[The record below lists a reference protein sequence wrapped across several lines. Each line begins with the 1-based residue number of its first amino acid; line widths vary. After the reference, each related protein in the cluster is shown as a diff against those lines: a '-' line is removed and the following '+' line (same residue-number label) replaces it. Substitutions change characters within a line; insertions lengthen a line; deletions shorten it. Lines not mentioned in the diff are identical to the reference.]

1 MGAKWVPRLLLTLTL
16 LLPATAWSVEI
27 HGRSSSQLQWFN
39 NDFNDQRQ
47 VEIGQYLRVSITNI
61 DKAGKFSIYGY
72 GRMNQDLNNG
82 DGFNARLYYLYG
94 EYRDLF
100 DKVDMRLGRQFVN
113 YAAGTAIIDGGQV
126 TLKNVG
132 PVAFSAAFGR
142 NVFFDIEG
150 GEAGHGGDLALALSA
165 YLHGFRHTDLEVSWF
180 RKWDR
185 WDVARDT
192 IGATFKQ
199 NILNSLKVYG
209 NTRFDLASETFNEVL
224 GGVKYFPMSN
234 LVLTGEYYQSYPTFD
249 ATSFYSV
256 FAVDQYQEAVF
267 RADYTINSMITL
279 NGGYTSQWFGEGGR
293 GHIYHVGCGLRP
305 IDSLLV
311 NLEYDNNQGYN
322 GKTNGFL
329 LDAYYDL
336 TKSLQL
342 AAGMGYDVYTRDVV
356 LSDGTARLFW
366 LGGKYRLA
374 KNMTASLRIED
385 NSNERYSNDVQGRFV
400 FNYDF

>member
-1 MGAKWVPRLLLTLTL
+1 MGTKWVPRLLLSLFL
-16 LLPATAWSVEI
+16 LVPATAWSIEI
-27 HGRSSSQLQWFN
+27 HGRSSTQLEWFN

-47 VEIGQYLRVSITNI
+47 VEIGQYLRFSLTDI
-61 DKAGKFSIYGY
+61 DKEGKLSFFGY
-72 GRMNQDLNNG
+72 GRFNQDLNNG
-82 DGFNARLYYLYG
+82 EGFNARLYYLYG
-94 EYRDLF
+94 EYRNLF
-100 DKVDMRLGRQFVN
+100 DKVDIRLGRQFVN

-126 TLKNVG
+126 GLKNIG

-142 NVFFDIEG
+142 NVIFDLDGEG
-150 GEAGHGGDLALALSA
+150 GHGGDLALALSA
-165 YLHGFRHTDLEVSWF
+165 YLYGFRSTDLEISWF
-180 RKWDR
+180 RKWDQ

-199 NILNSLKVYG
+199 NLFNNLKLYG
-209 NTRFDLASETFNEVL
+209 NTRFDLTAETFSEVL

-256 FAVDQYQEAVF
+256 FAVDLYQEAVF
-267 RADYTINSMITL
+267 RADYTINEMISL
-279 NGGYTSQWFGEGGR
+279 NAGYTSQWFGEGGR
-293 GHIYHVGCGLRP
+293 GHIYHIGCSLRP
-305 IDSLLV
+305 IEPLLI

-329 LDAYYDL
+329 ADVYYDV
-336 TKSLQL
+336 TKTLQL
-342 AAGMGYDVYTRDVV
+342 AGGMGYDVYTRDVV

-385 NSNERYSNDVQGRFV
+385 NSNERYHNDVQGRFV

>member
-1 MGAKWVPRLLLTLTL
+1 MGAKWVPRLLLSLFL
-16 LLPATAWSVEI
+16 LVPATAWSIEI

-47 VEIGQYLRVSITNI
+47 VEFGQYLRFSLTDI
-61 DKAGKFSIYGY
+61 DKEGKLSFFGY
-72 GRMNQDLNNG
+72 GRFNQDLNNG
-82 DGFNARLYYLYG
+82 EGFNARLYYLYG
-94 EYRDLF
+94 EYRNLF
-100 DKVDMRLGRQFVN
+100 EKVDIRLGRQFVN

-126 TLKNVG
+126 GLKNIG

-142 NVFFDIEG
+142 NVYFDLDGEG
-150 GEAGHGGDLALALSA
+150 GHGGDLALALSA
-165 YLHGFRHTDLEVSWF
+165 YLYGFRSTDLEISWF
-180 RKWDR
+180 RKWDQ

-199 NILNSLKVYG
+199 NLFNNLKLYG
-209 NTRFDLASETFNEVL
+209 NTRFDLTAETFSEVL

-256 FAVDQYQEAVF
+256 FAVNLYQEAVF
-267 RADYTINSMITL
+267 RADYTINEMISI
-279 NGGYTSQWFGEGGR
+279 NAGYTSQWFGEGGR
-293 GHIYHVGCGLRP
+293 GHIYHIGCGLRP
-305 IDSLLV
+305 IEPLLI

-329 LDAYYDL
+329 ADVYYDV
-336 TKSLQL
+336 TKALQL
-342 AAGMGYDVYTRDVV
+342 AGGMGYDVYTRDVV

-385 NSNERYSNDVQGRFV
+385 NSNERYHNDVQGRFV

>member
-1 MGAKWVPRLLLTLTL
+1 MGRQGFIRLFLWIVLLVPS
-16 LLPATAWSVEI
+16 TAWSVEI
-27 HGRSSSQLQWFN
+27 HGRSSTQLEWFN

-47 VEIGQYLRVSITNI
+47 VEFGQYLRFSITNI
-61 DKAGKFSIYGY
+61 DEEGKFSIFGY
-72 GRMNQDLNNG
+72 GRINQDLNNG
-82 DGFNARLYYLYG
+82 EGFNSRLYYLYG

-100 DKVDMRLGRQFVN
+100 GKVDIRLGRQFVN

-126 TLKNVG
+126 GLKNIG

-142 NVFFDIEG
+142 NVYFDLDGEG
-150 GEAGHGGDLALALSA
+150 GHGGDLALALSA
-165 YLHGFRHTDLEVSWF
+165 YLYGFRSTDLEVSWF

-199 NILNSLKVYG
+199 NLFNNLKVYG

-249 ATSFYSV
+249 ATSIYSV
-256 FAVDQYQEAVF
+256 FAVDLYQEAVF
-267 RADYTINSMITL
+267 RADYTINKMITV
-279 NGGYTSQWFGEGGR
+279 NAGYTAQWFDEGGK
-293 GHIYHVGCGLRP
+293 GHIYHLGFGLRP
-305 IDSLLV
+305 IDELLINV
-311 NLEYDNNQGYN
+311 EYDNNQGYN
-322 GKTNGFL
+322 GKTNGFIA
-329 LDAYYDL
+329 DVYYDV
-336 TKSLQL
+336 TKDLQV
-342 AAGMGYDVYTRDVV
+342 AGGMAYDVYKRDVMQD
-356 LSDGTARLFW
+356 DGTARLYW

-385 NSNERYSNDVQGRFV
+385 NSNERYHNDLQGRFV